1 MIVLFYCILAITAI
15 AFDTQV
21 GMYALDW
28 VGAKPDAILL
38 AAVFLGLRRDR
49 ATGLIGGFVLGLFQ
63 DVLSG
68 GLLGLNA
75 LLKGLIGH
83 YAGGQRNASAHAT
96 LFQCTLALLASII
109 HILFSAALVKIFLP
123 DQTLPA
129 GYWTEGI
136 RTVGLNVLLA
146 PVFIGL
152 LSMIERKILP
162 SSTGAP
168 YTERA

>member
-1 MIVLFYCILAITAI
+1 MIVLFYCIIAITAI

-21 GMYALDW
+21 GTYALDW
-28 VGAKPDAILL
+28 MGARPDAILL

-75 LLKGLIGH
+75 LLKGLIGY

-96 LFQCTLALLASII
+96 LFQCALALLASVINM
-109 HILFSAALVKIFLP
+109 LSSVVLMKMFLP
-123 DQTLPA
+123 DQALPA
-129 GYWTEGI
+129 GYWMEGI
-136 RTVGLNVLLA
+136 RTVGLNVVLA

-152 LSMIERKILP
+152 LAMIERKILP